1 MRQAEILTLIA
12 ASLTALGCSRPTT
25 QPEVSDST
33 FVAVMS
39 ELRRIETDTSLD
51 STMRDSMRKVTLRQR
66 SLTPEALERAA
77 RALANEPERA
87 VAVWRSIERHVNK
100 QPLKPTR

>member
-1 MRQAEILTLIA
+1 MRQAEILALIA
-12 ASLTALGCSRPTT
+12 TSLIALGCSRPAT
-25 QPEVSDST
+25 QPEVGDST

-66 SLTPEALERAA
+66 NLTPAALERAA
-77 RALANEPERA
+77 RALADEPERA
-87 VAVWRSIERHVNK
+87 VAVWRSIERHLN
-100 QPLKPTR
+100 